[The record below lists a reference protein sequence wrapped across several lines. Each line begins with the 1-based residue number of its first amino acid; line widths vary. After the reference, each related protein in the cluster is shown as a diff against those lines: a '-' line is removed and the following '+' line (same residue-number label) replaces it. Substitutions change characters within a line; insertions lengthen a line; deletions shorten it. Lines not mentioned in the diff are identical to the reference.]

1 MHFLAQLACDSC
13 LLYLIDHLNDRFN
26 YGSGSADIDQYN
38 YMACWSLITSL
49 GNRELTQ
56 WKVFAAVFR
65 SLQTKPRDDF
75 YFDFIVSVLIP
86 AGQAQNEGLHQF
98 IDRHKNDPGLSFAY
112 LSQDL
117 FEVVNKSQVEE
128 KDWKKLQQLVKNIG
142 SLRILAGDNIL
153 AGPALYKDA
162 LAQIPANE
170 FDELMTIRAE
180 QTNVRIW
187 SKNDADQITDLI
199 LLVCFAGNLELGNL
213 QELAR
218 LFDAGQ
224 AEDLVAATRAV
235 AIDFQ
240 INPNPSHGVF
250 MLSYADAGQTPA
262 LLRVMDQQGRTISM
276 LRLTGGAVQRVE
288 LPALPAGL
296 YWVQMQTAQGKIG
309 VKQLQ
314 IL

>member
-1 MHFLAQLACDSC
+1 M
-13 LLYLIDHLNDRFN
+13 
-26 YGSGSADIDQYN
+26 
-38 YMACWSLITSL
+38 
-49 GNRELTQ
+49 
-56 WKVFAAVFR
+56 
-65 SLQTKPRDDF
+65 
-75 YFDFIVSVLIP
+75 
-86 AGQAQNEGLHQF
+86 
-98 IDRHKNDPGLSFAY
+98 
-112 LSQDL
+112 
-117 FEVVNKSQVEE
+117 
-128 KDWKKLQQLVKNIG
+128 
-142 SLRILAGDNIL
+142 RILAGDNIL

-187 SKNDADQITDLI
+187 SKNKADQITDLI
-199 LLVCFAGNLELGNL
+199 LLVGSPEAFVLVCFAGQMALGNL

-262 LLRVMDQQGRTISM
+262 LLRVMDQQVRTISM